1 MPQGLAFIG
10 KQLVKLRRRDV
21 GALQFGP
28 RIFVMVH
35 GVNRAD
41 EIVGEAIGCLVVVE
55 GLKGARQNDPTKIK
69 KDSPKHLMSVRAK
82 ASLGEGPRAG

>member
-1 MPQGLAFIG
+1 MPQCFAFIG
-10 KQLVKLRRRDV
+10 KQLVKLRRRNV

-28 RIFVMVH
+28 CIFVMVH
-35 GVNRAD
+35 GVDRTD

-69 KDSPKHLMSVRAK
+69 KDSPKHPMSVRAK

>member
-1 MPQGLAFIG
+1 VSQGFAFLG

-35 GVNRAD
+35 GVDRTD
-41 EIVGEAIGCLVVVE
+41 EIVGEAIGGLVVIE
-55 GLKGARQNDPTKIK
+55 GLEGARQNDPTKIK
-69 KDSPKHLMSVRAK
+69 KDSPKHPMSVRAK